1 MNAQLDTARDKLVA
15 RINGQLAFLNVALT
29 ALKQADIGEKVL
41 TQMHRG
47 VTAIRSSLRHADSPD
62 LEAFTCDF
70 EDLLGLLCS
79 GDMKLTS
86 GITEIVRNSTAA
98 LVQGAAAME
107 HGESVADAI
116 AEARDAVFSRLL
128 EHAVTVKR

>member
-15 RINGQLAFLNVALT
+15 RIKGQLAFLNVALT

-47 VTAIRSSLRHADSPD
+47 VTAIRCSLRHADLPD
-62 LEAFTCDF
+62 LEAFTYDF
-70 EDLLGLLCS
+70 EDLLGLLRS

-86 GITEIVRNSTAA
+86 GIAEIVRNSTAA
-98 LVQGAAAME
+98 LMQGAAAME
-107 HGESVADAI
+107 HGESVSDVI
-116 AEARDAVFSRLL
+116 AEARDAIFSRLL